1 MKTIMDTKICKH
13 ICAAL
18 SLVMLCGVPFTGTA
32 YSAGTE
38 LKTQQT
44 DEAKPTSPDVSSNT
58 SKFVEASDVTTLKT
72 SGKIDDQL
80 CEILEKAE
88 DDELIPV
95 SIWITDIDF
104 EEVEKKLEAEVGLS
118 RNILEQKSDALRN
131 DFVTQIADRL
141 YSADTMTAVTDSDF
155 VTAFKDYKDLNK
167 AKVER
172 FDNDVETYV
181 IEQRN
186 TAKGMH
192 VKSNGEFVD
201 TFLSDAVDIRTYEFF
216 PIIDCRVTKE
226 KVLYLASLSVV
237 QSISSN
243 PDKDFVYP
251 SCMFTDAILSV
262 NEDALMPASSSIY
275 DGDEAAN
282 TIAVNVESINGDY
295 TRDSLG
301 FDGGRIKIGQIDQD
315 VPDKTVNQLK
325 NSTIETHGYTTPSSH
340 ATLVASIL
348 VGTDGMAPGAKLY
361 SVPFDGYTSTLRAN
375 VDDLIGDGVNVI
387 NMSAHVVDGYDT
399 LAKNLA
405 DFVVYNYNITWVNA
419 SGNQNEY
426 FHPTYDV
433 NSPATAHNVIA
444 VGATDTKGDLNP
456 ANDTIADYSCYLTT
470 EGLSAKPEVVA
481 PGNKYYDVYSGDYVD
496 GTSFATP
503 LVAGL
508 AAQLMSFSS
517 ELVLKPEAIKAAII
531 ASCDHKTPDITS
543 TAYINNKE
551 GAGVVDAL
559 NAANSL
565 SLMKLQKTYY
575 NTSNYPIQHTLYP
588 ITDGTKSV
596 AISWLRKIEGTEDD
610 IKPSPLVNF
619 NLYVYYSDTGN
630 YPSASSTNGYEY
642 VCFDAS
648 KSKTYKIHIQRT
660 GSSGTTERIA
670 LAINR

>member
-118 RNILEQKSDALRN
+118 RNILEQKSDALRD
-131 DFVTQIADRL
+131 DFVTSASSRL
-141 YSADTMTAVTDSDF
+141 YSADAMTAISDSDLI
-155 VTAFKDYKDLNK
+155 TAFKDYKELNK

-172 FDNDVETYV
+172 FDKDVETYV
-181 IEQRN
+181 VEQRN
-186 TAKGMH
+186 TAKEMMI
-192 VKSNGEFVD
+192 KSNADFVD
-201 TFLSDAVDIRTYEFF
+201 SFLGDAKDVRAYDFF
-216 PIIDCRVTKE
+216 PLIDCSITKE
-226 KVLYLASLSVV
+226 RILFLASLNSVE
-237 QSISSN
+237 SISSN
-243 PDKDFVYP
+243 ANKDDLV
-251 SCMFTDAILSV
+251 I
-262 NEDALMPASSSIY
+262 NEDAFSEDEASAGYASSPTET
-275 DGDEAAN
+275 DVAN
-282 TIAVNVESINGDY
+282 AIKVNLESVNGYY
-295 TRDSLG
+295 TRDNLG
-301 FDGGRIKIGQIDQD
+301 FDGGRIKIGQLEGA
-315 VPDKTVNQLK
+315 VPDRTVDQLK
-325 NSTIETHGYTTPSSH
+325 NATIDVNGYTTVSNH

-348 VGTDGMAPGAKLY
+348 VGKDGMAPGATLS
-361 SVPFDGYTSTLRAN
+361 SVAAVYVGEIPSCVETL
-375 VDDLIGDGVNVI
+375 VDDKVNII
-387 NMSAHVVDGYDT
+387 NMSAADPGHEYTVYDNT
-399 LAKNLA
+399 SKLA
-405 DFVVYNYNITWVNA
+405 DYVVYRYNITWVKSAGNYGETNA
-419 SGNQNEY
+419 RV
-426 FHPTYDV
+426 T
-433 NSPATAHNVIA
+433 SPGMASNVIT
-444 VGATDTKGDLNP
+444 VGGIDTKADLD
-456 ANDTIADYSCYLTT
+456 ASNDVYGPYSSYITAQ
-470 EGLSAKPEVVA
+470 GSFVKPEVVA
-481 PGNKYYDVYSGDYVD
+481 PGSNYYHVGIPKPDS
-496 GTSFATP
+496 GTSYSAP
-503 LVAGL
+503 IVAGL

-517 ELVLKPEAIKAAII
+517 EMIDRPEAIKAAII
-531 ASCDHKTPDITS
+531 ASCDHKTPDITDS
-543 TAYINNKE
+543 DHISAKE

-565 SLMKLQKTYY
+565 SLMKLQNTYY
-575 NTSNYPIQHTLYP
+575 NTSDGSIEFTLYP